1 MRGFMEYVVTI
12 NERGRIVLPSEVRR
26 LLGIKGKSKVII
38 KVRSNGIIEL
48 IPFNKIYNEVARV
61 FEEKFQGRKEEDQEA
76 SKLLFKLVK

>member
-1 MRGFMEYVVTI
+1 MEYVVTI

-61 FEEKFQGRKEEDQEA
+61 FEEKFQGRKEEDHEA